1 MPENLI
7 LYTSDDG
14 KSTIS
19 LYERE
24 GSVWL
29 NQLQMAELFATSK
42 PNINIHITNI
52 IKDNELYINSVVKD
66 YLTTEL

>member
-14 KSTIS
+14 KSTVS
-19 LYERE
+19 LYEKD
-24 GSVWL
+24 GTVWL

-42 PNINIHITNI
+42 PNSNIHITNI
-52 IKDNELYINSVVKD
+52 IKDRELDVNSVVED
-66 YLTTEL
+66 YLTTAL

>member
-14 KSTIS
+14 KSTVS
-19 LYERE
+19 LFERD

-29 NQLQMAELFATSK
+29 NQL
-42 PNINIHITNI
+42 
-52 IKDNELYINSVVKD
+52 
-66 YLTTEL
+66 